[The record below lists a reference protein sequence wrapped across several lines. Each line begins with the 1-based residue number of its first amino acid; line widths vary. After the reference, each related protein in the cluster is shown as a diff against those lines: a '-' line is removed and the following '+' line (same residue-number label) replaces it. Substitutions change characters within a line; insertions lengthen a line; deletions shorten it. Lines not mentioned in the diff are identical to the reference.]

1 MKGEAIA
8 RDGVAAALS
17 SCRISDILPAR
28 ATTLYREFLCK
39 IFPSFYSDQCTGPEA
54 REFRW
59 TPLASAT
66 LPDNEPLLLRL
77 CSLGIAESESSET

>member
-28 ATTLYREFLCK
+28 ATTLYREVLCK
-39 IFPSFYSDQCTGPEA
+39 IFPSFYSDQCTGSEA
-54 REFRW
+54 RKSAGL
-59 TPLASAT
+59 PLRQPRCQITNLSFCAYV
-66 LPDNEPLLLRL
+66 L
-77 CSLGIAESESSET
+77 